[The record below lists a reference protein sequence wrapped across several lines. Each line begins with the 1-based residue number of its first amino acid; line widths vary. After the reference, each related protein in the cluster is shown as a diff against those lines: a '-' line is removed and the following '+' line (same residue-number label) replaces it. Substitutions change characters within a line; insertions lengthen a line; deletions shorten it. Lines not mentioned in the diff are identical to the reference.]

1 MVDEGPRT
9 RQPAA
14 ISIALAAPSMKAKPS
29 MSNKQKLRLDL
40 PLVLPDIHGTD
51 DTCVKRLQEKL
62 VGRPGIANAHVTGAD
77 EGTPQLCVHYDPNV
91 IPLSRLRELV
101 ASEGL
106 AITDR
111 FTHVLGRVNMPMHA
125 RFAQRIAEQLRSLEG
140 VIEADV
146 SPGGVVRVEFDR
158 TQIDE
163 AKLNQRLSSLDI
175 TADRRQGAS
184 EWATRQKEGQDRA
197 AARDASAEATSND
210 AKAANH
216 EHAGHDHSDH
226 DHASEDKGKA
236 AHKHEEKGHA
246 GHSPDKD
253 GQSGEHSHE
262 HGGLFGEKTE
272 LIFACLSGAF
282 LLAGWLISRGGA
294 GPAWLPTACYVVS
307 YIFGGF
313 YTVREA
319 IENLRAKRFEIDT
332 LMLVAAAGAAALG
345 SWGEGALLL
354 FLFSLGHSL
363 EHYAMGRARR
373 AIEALAKLAPD
384 TATVRRESGTEV
396 VPLEKLLVGDVVVV
410 KPNERLPA
418 DGVVVVGTS
427 SVNQA
432 PVTGESVPVDKRP
445 VEDGKAAIGN
455 FERVAAENRV
465 FAGTIN
471 GAGAMDV
478 MVARKSDQSTMARV
492 IKMVTEAEAQ
502 RSPTQ
507 QFTEKFERIFVPS
520 VLVLVGLLLC
530 AGLVVDEPFSQT
542 FYRAMAV
549 LVAASPCA
557 LAISVPSAVLSGVA
571 RAARGGVLVKGGGP
585 LENLGTLTSIAF
597 DKTGTLTEGK
607 PKLIDVAPARGV
619 PEDELLAVA
628 LAVEEHSDHP
638 LAAAIVT
645 GAKERLGDKSNL
657 LQASDVKSITGRG
670 VQAQLGG
677 DTVHIGKPVL
687 FDELPDS
694 KVPADVDEANKKLVA
709 EGRTTM
715 IVRKGPRFLGV
726 IGVMD
731 TPRPVAGQVM
741 AELRKLGI
749 ERLIMISG
757 DNQKVAEAVAQTV
770 GLTEARGDLM
780 PEQKVEEIKKL
791 RTEHGKVAMVG
802 DGVNDAPAM
811 ANATVGIAMGA
822 AGSDVALETADVA
835 LMADDLAQ
843 LPFAVGLSRST
854 SRVIKQNLWV
864 SLGVVAVLIPST
876 ILGLSIG
883 TAVIFH
889 EGSTLL
895 VVFNALRLL
904 AYKPFDKSA
913 APAESGTPVEAKA

>member
-1 MVDEGPRT
+1 
-9 RQPAA
+9 
-14 ISIALAAPSMKAKPS
+14 
-29 MSNKQKLRLDL
+29 MSDTQKLRLDL
-40 PLVLPDIHGTD
+40 PLVLPDIHD
-51 DTCVKRLQEKL
+51 AEDPCVTRLQDKL
-62 VGRPGIANAHVTGAD
+62 VGRPGIEEAHVTGVK
-77 EGTPQLCVHYDPNV
+77 EGKPQLCVHYDPNV
-91 IPLSRLRELV
+91 ISLSRLRELV
-101 ASEGL
+101 ASTGL
-106 AITDR
+106 ELTDR
-111 FTHVLGRVNMPMHA
+111 FAHVLARVNLPMHA

-146 SPGGVVRVEFDR
+146 SPGGVVRIEYDR
-158 TQIDE
+158 SRMDAT
-163 AKLNQRLSSLDI
+163 KLRQRLTSLDI
-175 TADRRQGAS
+175 SIDEPRASASKPGEQGLSAPAS
-184 EWATRQKEGQDRA
+184 EPRA
-197 AARDASAEATSND
+197 GSAKD
-210 AKAANH
+210 PKAAND
-216 EHAGHDHSDH
+216 EHAGREKDDQGHEHREGDGH
-226 DHASEDKGKA
+226 DHAHAADGKSKGE
-236 AHKHEEKGHA
+236 HKHGEKGHVH
-246 GHSPDKD
+246 GKD
-253 GQSGEHSHE
+253 EEGGEHSHE

-272 LIFACLSGAF
+272 LIFACLSGVF
-282 LLAGWLISRGGA
+282 LLGGWLVGRGGS
-294 GPAWLPTACYVVS
+294 GPEWLPTACYVVS
-307 YIFGGF
+307 YFFGGF

-396 VPLEKLLVGDVVVV
+396 VPLDQLRVGDVVVV

-445 VEDGKAAIGN
+445 IEDGRAAIGN

-471 GAGAMDV
+471 GSGAMDV

-520 VLVLVGLLLC
+520 VLVLVALLLC
-530 AGLVVDEPFSQT
+530 AGFVIDEPFAQT

-607 PKLIDVAPARGV
+607 PKLTDVVPAQGV

-645 GAKERLGDKSNL
+645 GAKERLGDNAKL

-670 VQAQLGG
+670 VQAQLVGE
-677 DTVHIGKPVL
+677 TVHIGKPVL
-687 FDELPDS
+687 FTELPDS
-694 KVPADVDEANKKLVA
+694 KVPPDVDEANTKLVA
-709 EGRTTM
+709 DGRTTM
-715 IVRKGPRFLGV
+715 IVRKGGRFLGV

-780 PEQKVEEIKKL
+780 PEQKVGEIKKL

-811 ANATVGIAMGA
+811 ANATVGVAMGA

-876 ILGLSIG
+876 IMGLSIG

-913 APAESGTPVEAKA
+913 KAAEPAAATA

>member
-1 MVDEGPRT
+1 MT
-9 RQPAA
+9 QT
-14 ISIALAAPSMKAKPS
+14 
-29 MSNKQKLRLDL
+29 QKLRLDL
-40 PLVLPDIHGTD
+40 PLVLPDVHGSD
-51 DTCVKRLQEKL
+51 DPCVRRLQEKL
-62 VGRPGIANAHVTGAD
+62 VGRPGIDEAHVAGVD
-77 EGTPQLCVHYDPNV
+77 EGKPQLCVHYDPDV
-91 IPLSRLRELV
+91 ISLGRLRELV
-101 ASEGL
+101 QSAGVEL
-106 AITDR
+106 TDR
-111 FTHVLGRVNMPMHA
+111 FAHLVARVGPPMHA
-125 RFAQRIAEQLRSLEG
+125 RFAQRIAEQLRALDGVLEA
-140 VIEADV
+140 EV
-146 SPGGVVRVEFDR
+146 SPGGVVRIEYERSAV
-158 TQIDE
+158 DE
-163 AKLNQRLSSLDI
+163 AKLTERLAALGIVVDSKRPRPQG
-175 TADRRQGAS
+175 TAS
-184 EWATRQKEGQDRA
+184 PATG
-197 AARDASAEATSND
+197 RDAKPSAQSEGVKSND
-210 AKAANH
+210 DAH
-216 EHAGHDHSDH
+216 VGHDHATGESH
-226 DHASEDKGKA
+226 AKRGEPGHRHEQGEEGGDHA
-236 AHKHEEKGHA
+236 
-246 GHSPDKD
+246 
-253 GQSGEHSHE
+253 HE

-272 LIFACLSGAF
+272 LVFAGLAGVF
-282 LLAGWLISRGGA
+282 LLAGWLLGRGGI
-294 GPAWLPTACYVVS
+294 GPQWLPTACYVGS
-307 YIFGGF
+307 YFFGGF
-313 YTVREA
+313 YTVKEA

-345 SWGEGALLL
+345 EWGEGALLL

-384 TATVRRESGTEV
+384 TATIRRNGGTDV
-396 VPLEKLLVGDVVVV
+396 VPLDQLQTGDIVVV

-455 FERVAAENRV
+455 FERTAAENRV

-478 MVARKSDQSTMARV
+478 MVARKADQSTMARV

-507 QFTEKFERIFVPS
+507 QFTEKFERIFVPA
-520 VLVLVGLLLC
+520 VLALVGALLL
-530 AGLVVDEPFSQT
+530 AGLVIDEPFAKT

-607 PKLIDVAPARGV
+607 PKLTDVVAAEGAT
-619 PEDELLAVA
+619 EEELLAVA

-638 LAAAIVT
+638 LAAAIVN
-645 GAKERLGDKSNL
+645 GARERLGGNAKA
-657 LQASDVKSITGRG
+657 LQSSDVKSITGRG
-670 VQAQLGG
+670 VQAQVEGEA
-677 DTVHIGKPVL
+677 VHIGKPVL
-687 FDELPDS
+687 FTELPDS
-694 KVPADVDEANKKLVA
+694 KMPADVEASNEKLVA
-709 EGRTTM
+709 DGRTTM
-715 IVRKGPRFLGV
+715 VVRKGGRFLGV
-726 IGVMD
+726 LGVMD

-741 AELRKLGI
+741 GDLRKLGI

-780 PEQKVEEIKKL
+780 PEQKVEKIKKL
-791 RTEHGKVAMVG
+791 RSQHGKVAMVG
-802 DGVNDAPAM
+802 DGVNDTPAM

-864 SLGVVAVLIPST
+864 SLGVVAVLIPAT
-876 ILGLSIG
+876 IFGLGIG

-895 VVFNALRLL
+895 VVVNALRLL

-913 APAESGTPVEAKA
+913 KASESPTQPEQKE